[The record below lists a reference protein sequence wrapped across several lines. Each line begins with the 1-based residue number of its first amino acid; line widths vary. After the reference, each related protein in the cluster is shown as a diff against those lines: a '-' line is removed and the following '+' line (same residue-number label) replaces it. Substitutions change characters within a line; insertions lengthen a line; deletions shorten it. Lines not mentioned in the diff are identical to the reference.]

1 MSIQTYIDSHDLTNV
16 LSETVNAC
24 TKFQPNDPF
33 GFMADYLRRKTP
45 GEIIGL
51 SARMILDSRGTPTT
65 EVEIRT
71 HKGVVTAACPAGSSI
86 GIYEKRELRDE
97 DPRRFLGTGVDRCV
111 NHINEVIAP
120 LLMSKNPVN
129 QQDLDRLLT
138 DERGPAN
145 AVHPVS
151 LALCKAG
158 AIERDTVLHRHVAHL
173 LASLTVVPP
182 KRTPTLPVFT
192 IVEGGSMFIH
202 EVYLVPTAG
211 ATSFTDAVRMGV
223 EVFQHFKRN
232 TKQYVTGPN
241 GGYVPLVEDLHHI
254 LSDVVKAIAKARHT
268 GKVKLGL
275 NINASELLT
284 EDSRYDI
291 GIRETPVKKT
301 ADEMMS
307 LYEQLIDKY
316 PVHFI
321 EDPFDADDHESFKR
335 FTAKGLCKV
344 LGTNVFCSCP
354 KRVEIGA
361 REKWCDALVLKPNQA
376 GTLTDGLRAART
388 ALENGME
395 LVVSDRTGS
404 TTDPFVADLSVALN
418 AHYVKAGAPSKSTI
432 YNRVLKML

>member
-1 MSIQTYIDSHDLTNV
+1 MSIKTYIDSHDLTNV

-24 TKFQPNDPF
+24 AKFRPDDPL
-33 GFMADYLRRKTP
+33 GFMADYLIRKTP

-111 NHINEVIAP
+111 NHINETIAP

-129 QQDLDRLLT
+129 QQDLDRLLA
-138 DERGPAN
+138 DDRGPAN

-158 AIERDTVLHRHVAHL
+158 AIERDVELHRHVAHL
-173 LASLTVVPP
+173 ASVAVRGS
-182 KRTPTLPVFT
+182 KRGPTLPVFT
-192 IVEGGSMFIH
+192 IVEGGAMFIH
-202 EVYLVPTAG
+202 EVYLVPTG
-211 ATSFTDAVRMGV
+211 ATGFSDAVRMGA

-241 GGYVPLVEDLHHI
+241 GGYVPLVEDLHRV

-284 EDSRYDI
+284 EDSRYDV

-321 EDPFDADDHESFKR
+321 EDPFDADDRESFKR